1 MVIVGHRGACGYA
14 PENTLKSFSKALE
27 LGCLRVELDV
37 HVSAD
42 GVPVVIHDSTLDRT
56 TDGRGPVRNQT
67 LRDLKRLDAGEG
79 EQIPT
84 LLEVME
90 LCREKAELQI
100 ELKDPLAPPLVARL
114 IQKNWN
120 PEKAVI
126 TSFDRLLLA
135 EFGALLPEIPR
146 GLLARDPSL
155 DLVVIAREQGH
166 RWICPRQNIVNR
178 SLVQSAH
185 AARIQVYVYHVN
197 DARIARELF
206 LWGVDAIGTDYPDLL
221 SR

>member
-14 PENTLKSFSKALE
+14 PENTLKSFAKAIE

-37 HVSAD
+37 HLSAD
-42 GVPVVIHDSTLDRT
+42 DVPVVIHDSTLDRT

-67 LRDLKRLDAGEG
+67 LRDLKKLDAGEG

-90 LCREKAELQI
+90 LCGEKAELQI

-114 IQKNWN
+114 IQKNWH
-120 PEKAVI
+120 PEKVVI
-126 TSFDRLLLA
+126 TSFDRALLA

-146 GLLARDPSL
+146 GLLAREPSL
-155 DLVVIAREQGH
+155 DLVAIAREQGH
-166 RWICPRQNIVNR
+166 RWICPRHNIVNL
-178 SLVQSAH
+178 SLVRSAQ
-185 AARIQVYVYHVN
+185 AAQIQVYVYHVN
-197 DARIARELF
+197 DARIAREMVS
-206 LWGVDAIGTDYPDLL
+206 WGVDAIGTDYPDLL
-221 SR
+221 TR